1 VREAW
6 DKLIANVT
14 RAEPNIKLD
23 GILVEAMS
31 QRGVEL
37 VIGARRD
44 PLWGPI
50 LLIGLGGIWVEALR
64 DVRLVPAHAN
74 KEQIIKELRQLRS
87 ARLLDGFR
95 GMPSVDVDAVA
106 QIAVKIGGLMRARHD
121 IVEIDLNPVMVHAV
135 GQGATALDALIV
147 TH

>member
-1 VREAW
+1 
-6 DKLIANVT
+6 
-14 RAEPNIKLD
+14 
-23 GILVEAMS
+23 MS

-74 KEQIIKELRQLRS
+74 KEQIIKEIRQLRS

-95 GMPSVDVDAVA
+95 GMPAVDVDAVA
-106 QIAVKIGGLMRARHD
+106 QIAVKIGELMRARHD